1 MLVSKELVEY
11 TQKANEALAYLS
23 KPYSFCFVREQD
35 GGFSAY
41 VREFPGCY
49 SQGESLEQ
57 TYYNLTEAAGNWIMA
72 ALELGQSIP
81 EPLEV
86 AHPRNT

>member
-1 MLVSKELVEY
+1 MFLTKEVIEY
-11 TQKANEALAYLS
+11 GEKANTALAHLA
-23 KPYSFCFVREQD
+23 KPYSFCFVRESD

-57 TYYNLTEAAGNWIMA
+57 AYYNLSDAAMEWLLA
-72 ALELGQSIP
+72 VLEQGQDVP
-81 EPLEV
+81 EPLERI
-86 AHPRNT
+86 HP

>member
-1 MLVSKELVEY
+1 MVVTKALIEY

-23 KPYSFCFVREQD
+23 KPYSFCFVREAD

-41 VREFPGCY
+41 VREFRGCY

-57 TYYNLTEAAGNWIMA
+57 AYYNLTEAAMNWIMA
-72 ALELGQSIP
+72 SLEQGQTIP
-81 EPLEV
+81 EPLDKL
-86 AHPRNT
+86 HP